1 MNLFPLGF
9 YYTYPFM
16 GNYMVL
22 MVQRESVGAIVI
34 LFFAYFLPFLIR
46 VFCASMH
53 IKGGGKE
60 IVLTNRVHRFIPW
73 GLKAYCLGNTEKD
86 WYIWVHISYFTFLNP
101 EQKISPLMIF
111 VFLVSIQPY
120 TSIKVF
126 FLNWGSILPPLY
138 IRKYCKI
145 RAFYW
150 LIQNQ
155 HAFKP
160 YGGNIWTL

>member
-22 MVQRESVGAIVI
+22 MVQRESVGTIVI

-73 GLKAYCLGNTEKD
+73 GLKAYCLGNTEKA

-101 EQKISPLMIF
+101 KQKISPLMIF

-120 TSIKVF
+120 TSIEAF

-138 IRKYCKI
+138 IRKYFKI

-150 LIQNQ
+150 LIQN
-155 HAFKP
+155 
-160 YGGNIWTL
+160 